1 MVDFFSTIET
11 IISQILSP
19 LNWIMLLLIIGGGI
33 YLTVISK
40 ANPLMRIV
48 SGFKLMI
55 RKDSS
60 SIGISRFQALSA
72 VLAATVGLGNISGV
86 SIAINQGG
94 PGVLVW
100 MWVTALIGATIKFF
114 SASLAVNLRMKDE
127 NGEYLGGPMYYMSL
141 GIKKWGRPLAIWF
154 SIAGLV
160 GVLPAFTANQLTQ
173 SYIDVLNPNEFINLG
188 IFGWKLLI
196 GIVFTILT
204 SFVIFGGLKSIVKIT
219 SGLVPL
225 MVILYFM
232 LGIYILISNID
243 AVPSTFYLIFSE
255 AFNFNTIVQG
265 GFWGIVLI
273 GIRRAIFSSES
284 GVGLAPIYHGQ
295 STTKQGTDEGL
306 VGMLGPILDTIL
318 VCTITGLIIIISG
331 AYLESDLNGIV
342 LSLEAFRRL
351 FFGFGD
357 YLLIVMISIF
367 GISTLFT
374 YSYYGVKCYGFLTTP
389 TKGKYYNIIYV
400 TAIIISSILTVEIV
414 IGLIDIAFALMA
426 IPNMIAIIYLSKI
439 VTKEMKSRSWI

>member
-1 MVDFFSTIET
+1 MVDLFNAIES
-11 IISQILSP
+11 IINQIISP
-19 LNWIMLLLIIGGGI
+19 LNWVMLFLIIGGGI
-33 YLTVISK
+33 YLTIISK

-48 SGFKLMI
+48 SGFKLMLK
-55 RKDSS
+55 KDPS

-100 MWVTALIGATIKFF
+100 MWVTALIGASIKFF
-114 SASLAVNLRMKDE
+114 SASLAVNLRIKDE
-127 NGEYLGGPMYYMSL
+127 NGDYLGGPMYYMSL

-154 SIAGLV
+154 SVAGLV

-188 IFGWKLLI
+188 DIVWKLVI

-204 SFVIFGGLKSIVKIT
+204 SFVIFGGLKSIVKVT
-219 SGLVPL
+219 SGLVPI
-225 MVILYFM
+225 MVILYFI
-232 LGIYILISNID
+232 LGIYILIANVD
-243 AVPSTFYLIFSE
+243 VVPSTFYLIFSE

-265 GFWGIVLI
+265 GFWGLVLI
-273 GIRRAIFSSES
+273 GIRRAVFSSES

-295 STTKQGTDEGL
+295 STTKRGTDEGL

-318 VCTITGLIIIISG
+318 VCTITGLIIIISE

-389 TKGKYYNIIYV
+389 KKGKYYNIIYV
-400 TAIIISSILTVEIV
+400 AAIIISSILTVEIV

-426 IPNMIAIIYLSKI
+426 IPNMIAIIYLSNI

>member
-1 MVDFFSTIET
+1 MAGLFNSIET
-11 IISQILSP
+11 IINQIISP
-19 LNWIMLLLIIGGGI
+19 LNWIMLFLIIGGGI
-33 YLTVISK
+33 YLTIISRAK
-40 ANPLMRIV
+40 PLIRIV
-48 SGFKLMI
+48 SGFKLML

-100 MWVTALIGATIKFF
+100 MWVTALIGASIKFF
-114 SASLAVNLRMKDE
+114 SASLAVNLRIKDE
-127 NGEYLGGPMYYMSL
+127 HGDYLGGPMYYMSL

-154 SIAGLV
+154 SIAGLI

-173 SYIDVLNPNEFINLG
+173 SYIDVLNPNEFLNIG
-188 IFGWKLLI
+188 DIGWKLLI

-204 SFVIFGGLKSIVKIT
+204 SFVIFGGLKSIVKVT
-219 SGLVPL
+219 SGLVPI
-225 MVILYFM
+225 MVVLYFI
-232 LGIYILISNID
+232 LGVYILISNID
-243 AVPSTFYLIFSE
+243 AVPSTFYLIFKE
-255 AFNFNTIVQG
+255 AFNLNTMVQG
-265 GFWGIVLI
+265 GFWGLVLI
-273 GIRRAIFSSES
+273 GIRRAVFSSES

-295 STTKQGTDEGL
+295 SSTKKGTDEGL

-318 VCTITGLIIIISG
+318 VCTITGFIIIISG

-389 TKGKYYNIIYV
+389 KKGKYYNIIYV
-400 TAIIISSILTVEIV
+400 AAIIISSILTVEIV

>member
-1 MVDFFSTIET
+1 MVDLLNSLEA
-11 IISQILSP
+11 IINQIISP
-19 LNWIMLLLIIGGGI
+19 LNWVMLFLIIGGGI

-40 ANPLMRIV
+40 ANPLIRII
-48 SGFKLMI
+48 SGFKLML

-114 SASLAVNLRMKDE
+114 SASLAVNLRIKDE
-127 NGEYLGGPMYYMSL
+127 NGDYLGGPMYYMSL

-154 SIAGLV
+154 SIAGLI

-173 SYIDVLNPNEFINLG
+173 SYIDVLNPNQFLNLG
-188 IFGWKLLI
+188 NIGWKLII

-204 SFVIFGGLKSIVKIT
+204 SFVIFGGLKSIVKVT
-219 SGLVPL
+219 SGLVPI
-225 MVILYFM
+225 MVILYFI
-232 LGIYILISNID
+232 LGIYILIANMD
-243 AVPSTFYLIFSE
+243 VVPSTFYLIFSE
-255 AFNFNTIVQG
+255 AFNLNTIVQG
-265 GFWGIVLI
+265 GFWGLVLI
-273 GIRRAIFSSES
+273 GIRRAVFSSES

-295 STTKQGTDEGL
+295 STTKKGTDEGL

-389 TKGKYYNIIYV
+389 KKGKYYNIIYV
-400 TAIIISSILTVEIV
+400 AAIIVSSILTVEIV

>member
-1 MVDFFSTIET
+1 
-11 IISQILSP
+11 
-19 LNWIMLLLIIGGGI
+19 
-33 YLTVISK
+33 
-40 ANPLMRIV
+40 
-48 SGFKLMI
+48 
-55 RKDSS
+55 
-60 SIGISRFQALSA
+60 
-72 VLAATVGLGNISGV
+72 
-86 SIAINQGG
+86 
-94 PGVLVW
+94 
-100 MWVTALIGATIKFF
+100 
-114 SASLAVNLRMKDE
+114 
-127 NGEYLGGPMYYMSL
+127 MYYMSL

-154 SIAGLV
+154 SIAGLI

-173 SYIDVLNPNEFINLG
+173 SYIDVLNPNQFLNLG
-188 IFGWKLLI
+188 NIGWKLII

-204 SFVIFGGLKSIVKIT
+204 SFVIFGGLKSIVKVT
-219 SGLVPL
+219 SGLVPI
-225 MVILYFM
+225 MVILYFI
-232 LGIYILISNID
+232 LGIYILIANMD
-243 AVPSTFYLIFSE
+243 VVPSTFYLIFSE
-255 AFNFNTIVQG
+255 AFNLNTIVQG
-265 GFWGIVLI
+265 GFWGLVLI
-273 GIRRAIFSSES
+273 GIRRAVFSSES

-295 STTKQGTDEGL
+295 STTKKATDEGL

-389 TKGKYYNIIYV
+389 KKGKYYNIIYV
-400 TAIIISSILTVEIV
+400 AAIIVSSILTVEIV

-426 IPNMIAIIYLSKI
+426 IPNMIAIIYLSKL

>member
-1 MVDFFSTIET
+1 MIDLFNVIET
-11 IISQILSP
+11 IINQIIAP
-19 LNWIMLLLIIGGGI
+19 LNWVMLFLIIGGGI
-33 YLTVISK
+33 YLTIISR
-40 ANPLMRIV
+40 ANPLMRMV
-48 SGFKLMI
+48 SGFKLML
-55 RKDSS
+55 RKDTSK
-60 SIGISRFQALSA
+60 IGISRFQALSA

-100 MWVTALIGATIKFF
+100 MWVTALIGASIKFF
-114 SASLAVNLRMKDE
+114 SASLAVSLRKKDE
-127 NGEYLGGPMYYMSL
+127 NGDYLGGPMYYMSM

-173 SYIDVLNPNEFINLG
+173 SYIDVLNPNEFLDIGNL
-188 IFGWKLLI
+188 GWKLII
-196 GIVFTILT
+196 GIIFTILT
-204 SFVIFGGLKSIVKIT
+204 SFVIFGGLKSIVKVT
-219 SGLVPL
+219 SGLVPI
-225 MVILYFM
+225 MVVLYFI
-232 LGIYILISNID
+232 LGLYILISNFNAI
-243 AVPSTFYLIFSE
+243 PSTFYLIFSE
-255 AFNFNTIVQG
+255 AFNLNTMVQG
-265 GFWGIVLI
+265 GFWGLILI
-273 GIRRAIFSSES
+273 GIRRAVFSSES

-331 AYLESDLNGIV
+331 AYLETDLNGIV
-342 LSLEAFRRL
+342 LSLEAFRIL

-357 YLLIVMISIF
+357 YILIIMISIF

-374 YSYYGVKCYGFLTTP
+374 YSYYGVKCYGFLTSP
-389 TKGKYYNIIYV
+389 KNGKYYNIIYV
-400 TAIIISSILTVEIV
+400 IAIIISSILTVEIV

-439 VTKEMKSRSWI
+439 VTREMKSRSWI